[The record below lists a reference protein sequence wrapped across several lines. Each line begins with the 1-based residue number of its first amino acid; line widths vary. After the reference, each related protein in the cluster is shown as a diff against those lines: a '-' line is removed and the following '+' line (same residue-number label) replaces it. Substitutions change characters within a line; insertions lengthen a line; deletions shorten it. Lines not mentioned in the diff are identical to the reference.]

1 MGNYHVICM
10 DINDE
15 FFPFRNCIFVL
26 CIENQFI
33 FMIFLVLSAYNSR
46 DGRIIVSSTLQNYVG
61 YLLLY
66 EKLNG

>member
-15 FFPFRNCIFVL
+15 FFPFQNCIFVL